1 MTLESEFNESML
13 NIYRRAKSEAKYNA
27 IIFLQMVTDHGGLEA
42 AKRLINATNISDG
55 YTALWERGKLELTVE
70 ATVLENEKYHPLFTA
85 EELAICRKRLT
96 DYHYFK

>member
-1 MTLESEFNESML
+1 VKQNTTQSFFFKWS
-13 NIYRRAKSEAKYNA
+13 
-27 IIFLQMVTDHGGLEA
+27 TDQGGLEA
-42 AKRLINATNISDG
+42 AKRLINATYISDG

-85 EELAICRKRLT
+85 EELDVCRKRLT